1 VIAISCGSQGGFP
14 VTHLRNMML
23 EELQRRN
30 YSPETIR
37 LYLFAVKDFAGYF
50 GQRPDKLGPEHLR
63 QYQLHLLNE
72 RKLAVGSVIA
82 RTSALRF
89 FFIKVLRRPQREIDL
104 VYPKRQDRL
113 PVILSEEEVARLIES
128 AITSYHRVILMTL
141 YGTGLRREE
150 LCRLKVTD
158 IDSQRMVVHVRQGK
172 GNKDRDV
179 TLSPRLLEV
188 LRDYWKW
195 RKPKTYLF
203 PSLYHKQP
211 EQPIDSKTVWYAVR
225 EAARR
230 AGIQKKVSPHLLR
243 HSWATHLLER
253 GTDLKTIQVLL
264 GHVDLEATTIYLH
277 LSQHHMQGVNNPIE
291 ALPISGLGDKP
302 SLRPRKGE

>member
-1 VIAISCGSQGGFP
+1 
-14 VTHLRNMML
+14 ML

-30 YSPETIR
+30 YSSETIR
-37 LYLFAVKDFAGYF
+37 AYLFAVKDFATYF
-50 GQRPDKLGPEHLR
+50 GKRPDLLRQEHLR
-63 QYQLHLLNE
+63 QYQLHLLND
-72 RKLAVGSVIA
+72 RKLTVDTIVGRIA
-82 RTSALRF
+82 ALRF
-89 FFIKVLRRPQREIDL
+89 FFVKVLRRSYRDIDL
-104 VYPKRQDRL
+104 VYPKRPERL

-128 AITSYHRVILMTL
+128 AATSYHRVILMTL
-141 YGTGLRREE
+141 YGAGLRREE

-158 IDSQRMVVHVRQGK
+158 VDSQRMVLHVRQGK
-172 GNKDRDV
+172 GHKDRDI

-203 PSLYHKQP
+203 PSYHRKRR
-211 EQPIDSKTVWYAVR
+211 EQPISSRTVYYAVC

-230 AGIQKKVSPHLLR
+230 AGIKKKVYPHLLR

-253 GTDLKTIQVLL
+253 GTDLRTIQIQL
-264 GHVDLEATTIYLH
+264 GHFDLEATTIYLH
-277 LSQHHMQGVNNPIE
+277 LSQRHLQSINNPIE

-302 SLRPRKGE
+302 SLRPRKNQ

>member
-1 VIAISCGSQGGFP
+1 
-14 VTHLRNMML
+14 ML

-30 YSPETIR
+30 YSSETTR
-37 LYLFAVKDFAGYF
+37 AYLFAVKDFAGYF
-50 GQRPDKLGPEHLR
+50 GKRPDMLGQEHLR
-63 QYQLHLLNE
+63 QYQLHLLND
-72 RKLAVGSVIA
+72 RKLAVETVVVRI
-82 RTSALRF
+82 SALRF
-89 FFIKVLRRPQREIDL
+89 FFVKVLRRPYREIDL
-104 VYPKRQDRL
+104 VYPKRPERL

-179 TLSPRLLEV
+179 TLSQRLLEV
-188 LRDYWKW
+188 LRAYWKW

-203 PSLYHKQP
+203 PSLYRKRP
-211 EQPIDSKTVWYAVR
+211 EQPIDSKTVWHAVR
-225 EAARR
+225 KAARR
-230 AGIQKKVSPHLLR
+230 AGIKKKVSPHLLR

-253 GTDLKTIQVLL
+253 GTDLKTIQVQL

-277 LSQHHMQGVNNPIE
+277 LSQRHIQALNNPID
-291 ALPISGLGDKP
+291 ALPISGLGAKP
-302 SLRPRKGE
+302 TLRPRKGE

>member
-1 VIAISCGSQGGFP
+1 M
-14 VTHLRNMML
+14 TDLRKRML

-50 GQRPDKLGPEHLR
+50 RKRPDRLGAEHLR
-63 QYQLHLLNE
+63 QYQLYLLNE
-72 RKLAVGSVIA
+72 RKLSVGSIIA

-89 FFIKVLRRPQREIDL
+89 FFIRVLRRPYRDIDL
-104 VYPKRQDRL
+104 VYPKRPERL

-128 AITSYHRVILMTL
+128 ASTSYHRVILMTL

-158 IDSQRMVVHVRQGK
+158 VDSQRMVLHVRQGK
-172 GNKDRDV
+172 GHKDRDV

-203 PSLYHKQP
+203 PSYHSKRR
-211 EQPIDSKTVWYAVR
+211 EQPICSRTVYYAVS

-230 AGIQKKVSPHLLR
+230 AGIQKKVYPHLLR

-253 GTDLKTIQVLL
+253 GTDLKTIQMQL
-264 GHVDLEATTIYLH
+264 GHFDLETTTIYLH
-277 LSQHHMQGVNNPIE
+277 LSHGHLQSINNPIE
-291 ALPISGLGDKP
+291 ALAI
-302 SLRPRKGE
+302 

>member
-1 VIAISCGSQGGFP
+1 M
-14 VTHLRNMML
+14 TDLRKRML

-30 YSPETIR
+30 YSSETTR
-37 LYLFAVKDFAGYF
+37 AYLFAVKDFAGYF
-50 GQRPDKLGPEHLR
+50 GKRPDKLGQEHLR
-63 QYQLHLLNE
+63 QYQLHLLND
-72 RKLAVGSVIA
+72 RKLAAKTIVGRI
-82 RTSALRF
+82 SALRF
-89 FFIKVLRRPQREIDL
+89 FFVKVLRRPYREIDL
-104 VYPKRQDRL
+104 VYPKRPERL
-113 PVILSEEEVARLIES
+113 PVVLSEEEVARLIES

-188 LRDYWKW
+188 LRAYWKW

-203 PSLYHKQP
+203 PSLYRKRP
-211 EQPIDSKTVWYAVR
+211 EQPIDSKTVWHAVR

-230 AGIQKKVSPHLLR
+230 AGIKKKVSPHLLR

-277 LSQHHMQGVNNPIE
+277 LSQRHLQALNNPID
-291 ALPISGLGDKP
+291 ALPISGLGAKP
-302 SLRPRKGE
+302 TLRPRKAE

>member
-1 VIAISCGSQGGFP
+1 
-14 VTHLRNMML
+14 ML

-30 YSPETIR
+30 YSSETTR
-37 LYLFAVKDFAGYF
+37 AYLFAVKDFAGYF
-50 GQRPDKLGPEHLR
+50 GKRPDQLGQEHLR
-63 QYQLHLLNE
+63 QYQLHLLND
-72 RKLAVGSVIA
+72 RKLAVETIVGRI
-82 RTSALRF
+82 SALRF
-89 FFIKVLRRPQREIDL
+89 FFVKVLRRPYREIDL
-104 VYPKRQDRL
+104 VYPKRPERL

-158 IDSQRMVVHVRQGK
+158 VDSQRMVVHVRQGK

-179 TLSPRLLEV
+179 TLSARLLEV
-188 LRDYWKW
+188 LRAYWKW

-203 PSLYHKQP
+203 PSLYRKQP

-230 AGIQKKVSPHLLR
+230 AGIKKKVSPHLLR

-264 GHVDLEATTIYLH
+264 GHLDLEATTIYLH
-277 LSQHHMQGVNNPIE
+277 LSRHHMQTVNNPIE
-291 ALPISGLGDKP
+291 ALPISGLGTKP
-302 SLRPRKGE
+302 TLRPRKGE

>member
-1 VIAISCGSQGGFP
+1 M
-14 VTHLRNMML
+14 TDLRKRML

-30 YSPETIR
+30 YSSETTR
-37 LYLFAVKDFAGYF
+37 AYLFAVKDFAGYF
-50 GQRPDKLGPEHLR
+50 GKRPDQLGQEHLR
-63 QYQLHLLNE
+63 QYQLHLLND
-72 RKLAVGSVIA
+72 RKLAVETIVGRI
-82 RTSALRF
+82 SALRF
-89 FFIKVLRRPQREIDL
+89 FFVKVLRRPYREIDL
-104 VYPKRQDRL
+104 VYPKRPERL
-113 PVILSEEEVARLIES
+113 PVVLSEQEVARLIES

-188 LRDYWKW
+188 LRAYWKW

-203 PSLYHKQP
+203 PSLYRKRP
-211 EQPIDSKTVWYAVR
+211 EQPIDSKTVWHAVR

-230 AGIQKKVSPHLLR
+230 AGIKKKVSPHLLR

-253 GTDLKTIQVLL
+253 GTDLRTIQVLL

-277 LSQHHMQGVNNPIE
+277 LSQHHMQALNNPID
-291 ALPISGLGDKP
+291 ALPISGLGAKP
-302 SLRPRKGE
+302 TLRPRKGE

>member
-1 VIAISCGSQGGFP
+1 M
-14 VTHLRNMML
+14 TDLRKRML

-30 YSPETIR
+30 YSSETTR
-37 LYLFAVKDFAGYF
+37 AYLFAVKDFAGYF
-50 GQRPDKLGPEHLR
+50 GKRPDKLGQEHLR
-63 QYQLHLLNE
+63 QYQLHLLND
-72 RKLAVGSVIA
+72 RKLAAKTIVGRI
-82 RTSALRF
+82 SALRF
-89 FFIKVLRRPQREIDL
+89 FFVRVLRRPYREIDL
-104 VYPKRQDRL
+104 VYPKRPERL

-150 LCRLKVTD
+150 LCRLKVSD

-179 TLSPRLLEV
+179 TLSQRLLEV
-188 LRDYWKW
+188 LRAYWKW

-203 PSLYHKQP
+203 PSLYRKRP
-211 EQPIDSKTVWYAVR
+211 EQPIDSKTVWHAVR

-230 AGIQKKVSPHLLR
+230 AGIKKKVSPHLLR

-253 GTDLKTIQVLL
+253 GADLKAIQVLL

-277 LSQHHMQGVNNPIE
+277 LSQRHLQALNNPID
-291 ALPISGLGDKP
+291 ALPISGLGAKP
-302 SLRPRKGE
+302 TLRPRKGE

>member
-1 VIAISCGSQGGFP
+1 M
-14 VTHLRNMML
+14 TRLRKRML

-30 YSPETIR
+30 YSRNTIR
-37 LYLFAVKDFAGYF
+37 PYLYAVEDFARFF
-50 GQRPDKLGPEHLR
+50 GKSPDKLGQEHLR
-63 QYQLHLLNE
+63 QYQLHLVNDC
-72 RKLAVGSVIA
+72 KLTIETIA
-82 RTSALRF
+82 GRISAIRF
-89 FFIKVLRRPQREIDL
+89 FFVKVLCRPYREIDL
-104 VYPKRQDRL
+104 VYPKRPERL
-113 PVILSEEEVARLIES
+113 PVILSEDEVARLIES
-128 AITSYHRVILMTL
+128 ASTSYHRVILMTL

-150 LCRLKVTD
+150 LSRLKLSDV
-158 IDSQRMVVHVRQGK
+158 DSQRMVIHVRQGK

-188 LRDYWKW
+188 LRAYWRW

-203 PSLYHKQP
+203 PSYQRKRS
-211 EQPIDSKTVWYAVR
+211 EQPISAKTVWYAVR

-230 AGIQKKVSPHLLR
+230 AGIKKKVSPHILR

-264 GHVDLEATTIYLH
+264 GHIDLESTTIYLH
-277 LSQHHMQGVNNPIE
+277 LSQRHLQAVQNPIE
-291 ALPISGLGDKP
+291 GLPISGLGAKP

>member
-1 VIAISCGSQGGFP
+1 M
-14 VTHLRNMML
+14 TNLRKRML

-30 YSPETIR
+30 YSSETIR
-37 LYLFAVKDFAGYF
+37 AYLFAVKDFATYF
-50 GQRPDKLGPEHLR
+50 GKRPDLLRQEHLR
-63 QYQLHLLNE
+63 QYQLHLLND
-72 RKLAVGSVIA
+72 RKLTVDTIVGRIA
-82 RTSALRF
+82 ALRF
-89 FFIKVLRRPQREIDL
+89 FFVKVLRRPYRDIDL
-104 VYPKRQDRL
+104 VYPKRPERL

-128 AITSYHRVILMTL
+128 AATSYHRVILMTL
-141 YGTGLRREE
+141 YGAGLRREE

-158 IDSQRMVVHVRQGK
+158 VDSQRMVLHVRQGK
-172 GNKDRDV
+172 GHKDRDV

-203 PSLYHKQP
+203 PSYHSKRR
-211 EQPIDSKTVWYAVR
+211 EQPISSKTVYYAVC

-230 AGIQKKVSPHLLR
+230 AGIKKKVYPHLLR

-253 GTDLKTIQVLL
+253 GTDLRAIQMLL
-264 GHVDLEATTIYLH
+264 GHFDLEATTIYLH
-277 LSQHHMQGVNNPIE
+277 LSQQHLQSVNNPIE
-291 ALPISGLGDKP
+291 TLPISGLGDKP

>member
-1 VIAISCGSQGGFP
+1 M
-14 VTHLRNMML
+14 TDLRKRML

-30 YSPETIR
+30 YSSETTR
-37 LYLFAVKDFAGYF
+37 AYLFAVKDFAGYF
-50 GQRPDKLGPEHLR
+50 GKRPDKLGQEHLR
-63 QYQLHLLNE
+63 QYQLHLLND
-72 RKLAVGSVIA
+72 RKLAAKTIVGRI
-82 RTSALRF
+82 SALRF
-89 FFIKVLRRPQREIDL
+89 FFVKVLRRPYREIDL
-104 VYPKRQDRL
+104 VYPKRPERL

-188 LRDYWKW
+188 LRAYWKW

-203 PSLYHKQP
+203 PSLYRKRP
-211 EQPIDSKTVWYAVR
+211 EQPIDSKTVWHAVR

-230 AGIQKKVSPHLLR
+230 AGIKKKVSPHLLR

-277 LSQHHMQGVNNPIE
+277 LSQRHMQALNNPID
-291 ALPISGLGDKP
+291 ALPISGLGAKP
-302 SLRPRKGE
+302 TLRPRKAE

>member
-1 VIAISCGSQGGFP
+1 MTV
-14 VTHLRNMML
+14 LRKRML
-23 EELQRRN
+23 EELQRRR

-37 LYLFAVKDFAGYF
+37 LYLTAVQQFANYF
-50 GQRPDKLGPEHLR
+50 RKRPGHLGPEHLR
-63 QYQLHLLNE
+63 QYQLYLLNE

-89 FFIKVLRRPQREIDL
+89 FFLKVLRRSYREIDL
-104 VYPKRQDRL
+104 VYPKRPERL
-113 PVILSEEEVARLIES
+113 PVILSEEEVARLIECAS
-128 AITSYHRVILMTL
+128 TSYHRVILMTL

-158 IDSQRMVVHVRQGK
+158 VDSQRVIHVRQGK

-179 TLSPRLLEV
+179 TLSPKLLEV
-188 LRDYWKW
+188 LRAYWKW

-203 PSLYHKQP
+203 PSYQRKRS
-211 EQPIDSKTVWYAVR
+211 EQPITSKTVYYAVR

-230 AGIQKKVSPHLLR
+230 AGIHKKVSPHLLR

-253 GTDLKTIQVLL
+253 GTDLKTIQMLL
-264 GHVDLEATTIYLH
+264 GHFNLEATTIYLH
-277 LSQHHMQGVNNPIE
+277 LSQRHLQSVNNPIE

-302 SLRPRKGE
+302 NLRPRKGA

>member
-1 VIAISCGSQGGFP
+1 M
-14 VTHLRNMML
+14 TDLRKRML

-30 YSPETIR
+30 YSSETTR
-37 LYLFAVKDFAGYF
+37 AYLFAVKDFAGYF
-50 GQRPDKLGPEHLR
+50 GKRPDKLGQEHLR
-63 QYQLHLLNE
+63 QYQLHLLND
-72 RKLAVGSVIA
+72 RKLAVETIVGRI
-82 RTSALRF
+82 SALRF
-89 FFIKVLRRPQREIDL
+89 FFVKVLRRPYREIDL
-104 VYPKRQDRL
+104 VYPKRPERL

-188 LRDYWKW
+188 LRAYWKW

-203 PSLYHKQP
+203 PSLYRKRP
-211 EQPIDSKTVWYAVR
+211 EQPIDSKTVWHAVR

-230 AGIQKKVSPHLLR
+230 AGIKKKVSPHLLR

-277 LSQHHMQGVNNPIE
+277 LSQRHMQTVNNPIE
-291 ALPISGLGDKP
+291 ALPISGLGAKP
-302 SLRPRKGE
+302 TLRPRKGE